1 MTKTR
6 RAYIFLGFGILFYV
20 VSGILDPAEYFPS
33 SQGRGYTLGAML
45 FIFLTWPI
53 ICHALILGFI
63 GFLIARGNR
72 DKGIGFRAFAILYFA
87 SGLWDLFGTVS
98 LL

>member
-6 RAYIFLGFGILFYV
+6 KACIFLTFGLLFYDI
-20 VSGILDPAEYFPS
+20 SAILDPSEYFPS
-33 SQGRGYTLGAML
+33 SEGRGYALGAML
-45 FIFLTWPI
+45 LIFLSWPAV
-53 ICHALILGFI
+53 CHALILGFI
-63 GFLIARGNR
+63 GFLIARGNH
-72 DKGIGFRAFAILYFA
+72 DNGKGFRAFAILYFA